1 MEPMLID
8 GQRVRTEKAIPV
20 RLPYDGSLVGE
31 VSEASPQHVD
41 DAVEAASRAASKM
54 RELSRDE
61 RAQILLR
68 TRTALIAAKDEFARL
83 ISSESGKPLREAEAE
98 VDRSAYTLLFS
109 AEEAHRLCG
118 EEVPLDASPKG
129 KGHMAIAIREPLG
142 VIAAISPFNFPLN
155 LSVHKIGPALAAGNA
170 VVHKPATATPLS
182 ALRLAQ
188 LFLEVGLPPG
198 ALNVITGPGTS
209 IGERLVSHPDV
220 AMVTFTGSAAVGMRL
235 RNNARLKRVTLEL
248 GNNSGVIVC
257 ADADIAGTAAQC
269 VPGSYAHSGQVCIS
283 VQRILIEEKVF
294 EPFVDAFVAEAAKLR
309 IGNPLTEGTDVSS
322 LITETEAKRV
332 EQWIAEA
339 ESAGARRIAGG
350 MRRGATITPT
360 VLAQVPQT
368 QPIYRKE
375 AFGPVVCLNS
385 FRSLDEAVS
394 MLNDTEYG
402 LQASIFTRDL
412 QAAFNTARRA
422 QVGGFLI
429 NDVPQFRVDQMPYGG
444 VKGSGTGREGPKYAI
459 EEMTELKLITWRV

>member
-8 GQRVRTEKAIPV
+8 GRRVRSGKAIPV

-31 VSEASPQHVD
+31 VSEASPEHVD
-41 DAVEAASRAASKM
+41 EAVNAACRAAPKM
-54 RELSRDE
+54 SELSRDE

-68 TRTALIAAKDEFARL
+68 TRTALMAAKDEFARL

-129 KGHMAIAIREPLG
+129 KNHMAMTIREPLG

-188 LFLEVGLPPG
+188 LFLEAGLPPG
-198 ALNVITGPGTS
+198 ALNVITGPGAS
-209 IGERLVSHPDV
+209 IGDQLVCHPSI
-220 AMVTFTGSAAVGMRL
+220 AMVTFTGSAAVGLRL
-235 RNNARLKRVTLEL
+235 RNNAGLKRVTLEL
-248 GNNSGVIVC
+248 GNNSAAVVC
-257 ADADIAGTAAQC
+257 ADADVGNTAAQC

-283 VQRILIEEKVF
+283 VQRILIDERVF
-294 EPFVDAFVAEAAKLR
+294 QPFVDAFVAETSKLR
-309 IGNPLTEGTDVSS
+309 IGNPLETGTDVSS
-322 LITETEAKRV
+322 LITEADAERVQQWISDAEAAGAKRV
-332 EQWIAEA
+332 
-339 ESAGARRIAGG
+339 AGG
-350 MRRGATITPT
+350 SRQKATIAPT
-360 VLAQVPQT
+360 VLVNVPNS

-385 FRSLDEAVS
+385 FRTLDDAIS

-412 QAAFNTARRA
+412 PTAFRTARNAR
-422 QVGGFLI
+422 VGGFLI

-444 VKGSGTGREGPKYAI
+444 VKQSGTGREGPRYAI